1 MKKRIIILSLVI
13 SIGVTVGYIIY
24 KINTV
29 LNKEIPDTEDDNED
43 YKESNIEEFDTTTIS
58 EGAEDQNTLE
68 RSKMRKELIKLRRFR
83 TSYIN
88 SLDDDKLM
96 LLYNTIFN

>member
-1 MKKRIIILSLVI
+1 MKKRIIILSLI
-13 SIGVTVGYIIY
+13 IPIGVTVGYIIY
-24 KINTV
+24 KINDV
-29 LNKEIPDTEDDNED
+29 LNKEIPDIEDDNED
-43 YKESNIEEFDTTTIS
+43 YKESNIEEFDITTIT
-58 EGAEDQNTLE
+58 EGGDDQNESE

-96 LLYNTIFN
+96 LLYNITFN